1 MITQAIILAGGFG
14 TRLQKVVSDLPKPMA
29 DINGKPFLEYL
40 FNYLEKYKIKKVI
53 LSVGYKHEKITEYFG
68 NKFNNI
74 EIKYAVEN
82 EPLGTGGAIKFAID
96 KIDNNNFFLIN
107 GDTFFDVNLN
117 SLANFFLTNKADIA
131 LSLKP
136 LTDFDRYGA
145 VEIDNKKRI
154 KKFNEK
160 KYQKHGLINGGIYA
174 LNKNIFNYTD
184 KIKFSFEKDIMEKY
198 LTKLKMY
205 GFISDTYFID
215 IGIPDDYEK
224 AQKELNVK

>member
-53 LSVGYKHEKITEYFG
+53 LSVGYKHEKIIEYFG
-68 NKFNNI
+68 DNFKNI
-74 EIKYAVEN
+74 KIKYAVEN
-82 EPLGTGGAIKFAID
+82 QPLGTGGAIKFTLD
-96 KIDNNNFFLIN
+96 KINDNNFFLIN

-117 SLANFFLTNKADIA
+117 QLSNFHSDKKADIS

-136 LTDFDRYGA
+136 LSDFDRYGA
-145 VEIDNKKRI
+145 VEIDNNNRI

-160 KYQKHGLINGGIYA
+160 KYQKHGLINGGVYA
-174 LNKNIFNYTD
+174 INKNIFNKTE
-184 KIKFSFEKDIMEKY
+184 KTKFSFEKDIMEKH
-198 LTKLKMY
+198 LTKLKMF
-205 GFISDTYFID
+205 GFVSDTYFID
-215 IGIPDDYEK
+215 IGIPDDYKK
-224 AQKELNVK
+224 AQTDL